1 MSVRLNKGF
10 TLIELIVVIVLI
22 AIVSVY
28 ASSRY
33 FGASSVDLH
42 LIRSELLSSIRLTQ
56 LRAMHRNGLC
66 NRWLLSA
73 NQVAQATAIV
83 DPLNPALELCTTDLN
98 RLDSSFVDVASSYN
112 ATLTLTTDNGSQF
125 IDFDTLGRPEQCA
138 TATESCELELQSQSG
153 QSISICINTEG
164 GISGC

>member
-1 MSVRLNKGF
+1 MSARLKKGF

-66 NRWLLSA
+66 NRWMVGSNEAVQISPEREVDDCLS
-73 NQVAQATAIV
+73 VIFPS
-83 DPLNPALELCTTDLN
+83 DRE
-98 RLDSSFVDVASSYN
+98 DSSFVDLASYD
-112 ATLTLTTDNGSQF
+112 ATMTLTTTTSSF
-125 IDFDTLGRPEQCA
+125 IDFDTLGRPLQCN
-138 TATESCELELQSQSG
+138 TTPNGRCELQVQTQSG
-153 QSISICINTEG
+153 QAFSICINTEG